1 MDDTVSTYV
10 ETKGFLTH
18 ATPCISENCIKIK
31 IKAPQR
37 SVKTKFKV
45 NFFSSSRMGTGRV
58 NSYSRRVT
66 LF

>member
-18 ATPCISENCIKIK
+18 ATPCISENCVKIK

-37 SVKTKFKV
+37 SVKTKF
-45 NFFSSSRMGTGRV
+45 
-58 NSYSRRVT
+58 
-66 LF
+66 